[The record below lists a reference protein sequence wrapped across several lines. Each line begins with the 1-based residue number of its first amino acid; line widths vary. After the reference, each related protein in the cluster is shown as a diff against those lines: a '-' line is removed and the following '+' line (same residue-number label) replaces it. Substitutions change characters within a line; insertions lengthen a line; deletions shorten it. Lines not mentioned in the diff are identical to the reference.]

1 MKKILLAVVSLLI
14 LVQPLQADEL
24 KDARK
29 VVEKSVDS
37 VVSLLQNKKL
47 EEGIRRESVM
57 GVIKGV
63 FDFNLMAKLTLG
75 RCNWERFTPQEREEF
90 VTLFSKELENTYYG
104 KTEFFSG
111 EAIAYGEPTQV
122 DGKIHVPTRVLLK
135 DEKMEVT
142 YKLYKTTE
150 DSWRIYDAS
159 IQGVSIISSFR
170 AQYNQFLSKN
180 SVGDFLKELRD
191 KTLAVNQPQPH

>member
-24 KDARK
+24 KEAHK
-29 VVEKSVDS
+29 VVENSVDL
-37 VVSLLQNKKL
+37 VVSFLENKNID
-47 EEGIRRESVM
+47 EEMRRERVM

-63 FDFNLMAKLTLG
+63 FDFDLMAKLTLG
-75 RCNWERFTPQEREEF
+75 RDNWGRFTPQEREEF
-90 VTLFSKELENTYYG
+90 VFLFSKELENTYYG

-111 EAIAYGEPTQV
+111 EKIAYGEPTQV
-122 DGKIHVPTRVLLK
+122 DSKIHVPTTVLLK
-135 DEKMEVT
+135 DERIEVT
-142 YKLYKTTE
+142 YKLYKKNE
-150 DSWRIYDAS
+150 KGWMIYDAS

-180 SVGDFLKELRD
+180 SVGDFLKELKN
-191 KTLAVNQPQPH
+191 KTSKTNT